1 MRRLDRTISMRNKV
15 ETRLKKCKKGGK
27 TAIFL
32 LVDSENFNSTSS
44 VEKMA
49 KELLKA
55 SKTMK
60 DFYPVILVGGSSAT
74 DQMGMDRAVRI
85 LRRKT
90 KLDSEIPTAS
100 MPDIIFML
108 LIFFMVT
115 TVLREYSG
123 LPISLPKA
131 KRIEKLKS
139 KRHTSHIWVSKDGL
153 ISIEDKL
160 YASDGIRHVMYEKR
174 VADPQLVVSLKAD
187 ERAKMGLISS
197 IHTEL
202 RKADALKL
210 NYSTKTAVD

>member
-1 MRRLDRTISMRNKV
+1 MKV
-15 ETRLKKCKKGGK
+15 
-27 TAIFL
+27 
-32 LVDSENFNSTSS
+32 N
-44 VEKMA
+44 
-49 KELLKA
+49 
-55 SKTMK
+55 
-60 DFYPVILVGGSSAT
+60 
-74 DQMGMDRAVRI
+74 
-85 LRRKT
+85 RKT
-90 KLDSEIPTAS
+90 KLDTEIPTAS

-174 VADPQLVVSLKAD
+174 VTNPQLVISLKAD
-187 ERAKMGLISS
+187 ERARMGLISE
-197 IHTEL
+197 IHGEL

-210 NYSTKTAVD
+210 NYSSKTAVD

>member
-1 MRRLDRTISMRNKV
+1 MKV
-15 ETRLKKCKKGGK
+15 
-27 TAIFL
+27 
-32 LVDSENFNSTSS
+32 N
-44 VEKMA
+44 
-49 KELLKA
+49 
-55 SKTMK
+55 
-60 DFYPVILVGGSSAT
+60 
-74 DQMGMDRAVRI
+74 
-85 LRRKT
+85 RKT
-90 KLDSEIPTAS
+90 KLETEIPTAS

-174 VADPQLVVSLKAD
+174 VADPQLVISLKAD
-187 ERAKMGLISS
+187 ERAKMGLISA
-197 IHTEL
+197 IHGEL

-210 NYSTKTAVD
+210 NYSSKTAVD